1 MTWTYDPTD
10 ISTDLAKVRL
20 LIGDTDTNNQ
30 LVTDEEINAAISLTS
45 NVYEAA
51 AWMCRA
57 IVGKY
62 ARDIDTSVESVS
74 RKASQRRDSYIK
86 LAQQL
91 ESQSV
96 NLGGGLGVPYVGGVS
111 QSAMDAVEDDSDRV
125 SPSFKRG
132 MFNNPPESDIN
143 DQDNNA

>member
-1 MTWTYDPTD
+1 MTFTYSDTD

-20 LIGDTDTNNQ
+20 LIGDTNSADP
-30 LVTDEEINAAISLTS
+30 LATDEEINAAISLTS

-57 IVGKY
+57 IAGKF

-74 RKASQRRDSYIK
+74 RKASQRRDSYVK

-111 QSAMDAVEDDSDRV
+111 IAAMDAVEDDSDRV
-125 SPSFKRG
+125 PPSFKRG
-132 MFNNPPESDIN
+132 MFSNPPDGEF
-143 DQDNNA
+143 DNLRDDD